1 MVSSSAQFQP
11 QNLTSNS
18 RENLKSDKLAVSSSL
33 PQQTPS
39 LSQENSDVDLR
50 RFYSRD
56 QPEALKSRQLPP
68 FSVPSQ
74 SQHFSH
80 SSVSQDFMHYANHL
94 NFKASQLSTQEK
106 FGLPDNQRVNQT
118 QSHPKL
124 SQEENLKIQAETH
137 KPDSSSQSETRT
149 HISAQSANQTAP
161 SENQTAPTNQG
172 QDNNSD
178 RQGESSQIS
187 PVPSSQIP
195 EHLTRTPLE
204 DPMVDGEKIS
214 PIASDRPNHA
224 QAHVDQT
231 PEPPFSD
238 LSPTTTTSTTKPS
251 QEVSP
256 VSNMEP
262 MKITSTPIPPRDL
275 ERDLDLELERKREP
289 TALDKLKSLASR
301 TDDIAQGHLRPDLGQ
316 GQSVIKS
323 THEEN
328 MQRMSERRS
337 SYPSSEYSSD
347 SEER

>member
-1 MVSSSAQFQP
+1 MVSSSTQFQP
-11 QNLTSNS
+11 QNLTNNS
-18 RENLKSDKLAVSSSL
+18 GKNLKSDKLAVSSL
-33 PQQTPS
+33 PHRTPS
-39 LSQENSDVDLR
+39 LPQENSDVDLR

-56 QPEALKSRQLPP
+56 QSEALKSRQLPP
-68 FSVPSQ
+68 FSIPSQ

-80 SSVSQDFMHYANHL
+80 SALSQDFMHYANHL

-106 FGLPDNQRVNQT
+106 IGLPGNQRVNQ
-118 QSHPKL
+118 
-124 SQEENLKIQAETH
+124 SQPISKPSQIEENLKNQTETQ
-137 KPDSSSQSETRT
+137 KPDSSSQPENLGD
-149 HISAQSANQTAP
+149 ISAKSTNQTAP
-161 SENQTAPTNQG
+161 SENQTASTNQS

-187 PVPSSQIP
+187 PVPSNQIP

-238 LSPTTTTSTTKPS
+238 LSPNTTTSTAKPS

-275 ERDLDLELERKREP
+275 ERDLDQELERNREP

-301 TDDIAQGHLRPDLGQ
+301 TDDIAQGHLRPDVGQ